1 MNNVIIFD
9 DEILGKEKPVFFVGI
24 YFMNTGKAEVLWFK
38 KRGHMKRLAALLA
51 DPQYTWVGFNSEN
64 FDRPLIAAALDGR
77 FNEHGLKELAQVIIE
92 ERLQS
97 FETYRQFGIDFIEY
111 DHIDLFHVAPG
122 VMISLKTYAGRLGYR
137 TMVDLP
143 YHHDHDLSPKEQKIA
158 ADYCLNDLGVTAT
171 LLRALNAEMA
181 LREEM
186 SEEYGIDLRSKSDAQ
201 IAEAILKN
209 RVGIGRGDKVVPRTV
224 SYTVPEH
231 LIKTASPVILEI
243 MDLLEDHQFKLS
255 HGNGSPEVPDFLK
268 EPVELGF
275 GTYQMGVGGLHSTHD
290 VGMYLEATDDVIL
303 SDFDVAS
310 YYPNIML
317 MADATPRLGGD
328 KGRKFIEEFKKIYDA
343 RILAK
348 RTGNKKVANALKIVL
363 NGTFGKLGNL
373 YCSFF
378 APELM
383 LAVTITGQLNLMC
396 LICELEKIKGV
407 KIRSANTD
415 GILVE
420 HSPKNR
426 DKVLKVFAANSKR
439 TKFEYEE
446 TQYKK
451 YAAKDVN
458 NYLALKTDGSIKA
471 KGIYASNNPDANPLY
486 LMKNP
491 TMEVCT
497 NMVIDWL
504 QTGVLPEVSIK
515 KYKDI
520 KDFVAI
526 RNVQGGG
533 IQYDR
538 YVPIDDW
545 VEVEDG
551 VWRRPHWPAMKA
563 SVRRKSRPAPVDSGI
578 GGTPFGR
585 VARWYMTKDKLPPL
599 SYLSSG
605 NQVPKTEGAKVCMTL
620 PDALPKDLNYDWY
633 INEAYSIMADCG
645 VSITRK

>member
-9 DEILGKEKPVFFVGI
+9 DEILGSKKPVFFVGI
-24 YFMNTGKAEVLWFK
+24 HFKDTGKSEVLWFK
-38 KRGHMKRLAALLA
+38 KRADMKRLRELLA
-51 DPQYTWVGFNSEN
+51 DPKYTWVGFNSET

-77 FNEHGLKELAQVIIE
+77 FNEFGIKELAQVIIE

-97 FETYRQFGIDFIEY
+97 FETYRQFGIDFVDY
-111 DHIDLFHVAPG
+111 KHIDLFHVAPG
-122 VMISLKTYAGRLGYR
+122 VMISLKTYAGRLGYK

-143 YHHDHDLSPKEQKIA
+143 YHHDHDLSPAEQKIA
-158 ADYCLNDLGVTAT
+158 ANYCKNDLGVTAT
-171 LLRALNAEMA
+171 LFNALSTEIELR
-181 LREEM
+181 REM
-186 SEEYGIDLRSKSDAQ
+186 SEEYGIDLMSKSDAQ
-201 IAEAILKN
+201 IAEAILKK
-209 RVGIGRGDKVVPRTV
+209 RVGIGRGDKIVPRSVGYKT
-224 SYTVPEH
+224 PAN
-231 LIKTASPVILEI
+231 LIKTTSPVILEI
-243 MDLLEDHQFKLS
+243 IDLLEKHQFKLN
-255 HGNGSPEVPDFLK
+255 HGNGSPEVPSFLE
-268 EPVELGF
+268 EPVGLGY

-290 VGMYLEATDDVIL
+290 VSMYLEASDDVLL

-317 MADATPRLGGD
+317 MAGATPKLGGD
-328 KGRKFIEEFKKIYDA
+328 KGRKFIEEYKRLYDQ
-343 RILAK
+343 RIAAK
-348 RTGNKKVANALKIVL
+348 RSGNKRVANSLKIVL

-396 LICELEKIKGV
+396 LIYELEKIKGV
-407 KIRSANTD
+407 KVRSANTD

-446 TQYKK
+446 TKYLK

-458 NYLALKTDGSIKA
+458 NYMALKDDGTIKA
-471 KGIYASNNPDANPLY
+471 KGLYASNNPDLNPLY

-491 TMEVCT
+491 TMEVCS
-497 NMVIDWL
+497 NMLADWL
-504 QTGVLPEVSIK
+504 IDGALPEVSIK
-515 KYKDI
+515 KYKDMT
-520 KDFVAI
+520 DFVAI

-533 IQYDR
+533 IQYDK
-538 YVPIDDW
+538 YVPVDDW
-545 VEVEDG
+545 VEIEEG

-563 SVRRKSRPAPVDSGI
+563 SVRRKSRPPAVDSGI
-578 GGTPFGR
+578 GGKPFGR

-599 SYLSSG
+599 TYLSSG
-605 NQVPKTEGAKVCMTL
+605 NKVPKTDGAKICMTL
-620 PDALPKDLNYDWY
+620 PDKLPKDLDFDWY
-633 INEAYSIMADCG
+633 VKETYSIMKDCG
-645 VSITRK
+645 IFIL